1 MNIRPPH
8 GAVKNRK
15 IVGRG
20 QGTGSGCTSGR
31 GNKGQKSRSGYS
43 WKAGFEGGQM
53 PYARRIPK
61 KGFNNREFEKSF
73 QIINIKD
80 LSCFNDGD
88 VVDYTAL
95 LEKKLVNRKSRFVKL
110 LGDGELN
117 KKLHIRVSSA
127 SRKAKKQVESAGG
140 TIEILDVTSGKKLR
154 EKD

>member
-1 MNIRPPH
+1 MNILPPR

-31 GNKGQKSRSGYS
+31 GNKGQKARSGYS

-61 KGFNNREFEKSF
+61 RGFNNRGFEKSF
-73 QIINIKD
+73 QIINLKD

-88 VVDYTAL
+88 VVDYNAL

-127 SRKAKKQVESAGG
+127 SKKAKEQVERAGG
-140 TIEILDVTSGKKLR
+140 TVELVDVASVKKA
-154 EKD
+154 